1 MKVTEFLKILQWS
14 PVNILIL
21 FLLVLAVLYYLF
33 ASLRFDTYGNFII
46 GVLDALAWPVAFVI
60 TAKLY
65 YEPIVRLIDS
75 LTEYLSAKGPA
86 EGE

>member
-1 MKVTEFLKILQWS
+1 MNVLELLKLFKWS

-21 FLLVLAVLYYLF
+21 LLVVLAAIYYLF

-46 GVLDALAWPVAFVI
+46 GVLDALAWPTAVVI
-60 TAKLY
+60 IAKLY
-65 YEPIVRLIDS
+65 YEPIVKLLDS
-75 LTEYLSAKGPA
+75 LSDYLSTKGPT

>member
-1 MKVTEFLKILQWS
+1 MNVTELLKILKWS

-21 FLLVLAVLYYLF
+21 FLLVLAALYYLF

-46 GVLDALAWPVAFVI
+46 GVLDALAWPFAVVI
-60 TAKLY
+60 IAKLY
-65 YEPIVRLIDS
+65 YEPIGKLLDS
-75 LTEYLSAKGPA
+75 LTDYLSRKGQA